1 MAAAAQGAPVTGPRI
16 RRLPDHL
23 VNKIAAGEVVERP
36 ASVVK
41 ELVENALDA
50 LGTQVTVDL
59 RDAGRALIRVTDDG
73 LGMSSDE
80 VDLALLRH
88 ATSKLA
94 TDADLDA
101 ITTLGFR
108 GEALPAICA
117 VTRFSVL
124 SCPRGS
130 ETGTLVRGEGGGVS
144 EKLLVPAPAGTTVE
158 AQDLFFNTPARLKFL
173 KSAPAEVAATLR
185 LLEATALAH
194 LEVHFRVSHN
204 GRAVLGAPRAR
215 TLRDRVGALWGFERA
230 GGLLDVLR
238 KDGPLAVSGLIAPPR
253 LARGSRDEIVL
264 IVNGRPVR
272 DTQLTQTLI
281 EAYRPLL
288 SRDQFPVA
296 VLHLE
301 LPPQEV
307 DVNVHP
313 TKAWVRFRAPRQ
325 MQEILYRAVQDA
337 LRQFQVVQTQRGLRT
352 EGGNAAGAA
361 GGGGVAAGSFFI
373 ESGGPEMAPALPQ
386 SADNPFGAD
395 IRSGADARA
404 PAGQSLLFHEAP
416 AAFGTVGFGA
426 VIGQLQDTFI
436 VSASDDEVF
445 FIDQHV
451 AHERVLFERLL
462 RDLDA
467 GPLASQELLFPQPV
481 ELGSG
486 QAELVAEWTPTLEGL
501 GFGLEGWSGSTV
513 VLRAVPALL
522 RGQEPRR
529 LIESLIED
537 VNRPRKGEP
546 VPLLHR
552 ALSFVACHAAI
563 KAHAPLQREEMA
575 RLIADLAITQ
585 TPYFCPHGRP
595 IVSRLSLRDIK
606 RELGRTW

>member
-1 MAAAAQGAPVTGPRI
+1 VSAPRI

-50 LGTQVTVDL
+50 LSTQVTVDL

-73 LGMSSDE
+73 VGMSSDE

-144 EKLLVPAPAGTTVE
+144 EKMLVPAPAGTTVE

-173 KSAPAEVAATLR
+173 KSAPAEVAAALR

-194 LEVHFRVSHN
+194 LEVHFRVTHN

-325 MQEILYRAVQDA
+325 MQEIVYRAAQDA
-337 LRQFQVVQTQRGLRT
+337 LRQFQVVQAQRGLTT
-352 EGGNAAGAA
+352 EGGGAVGAA
-361 GGGGVAAGSFFI
+361 GGGVAAGSFSV
-373 ESGGPEMAPALPQ
+373 EPGGPEMAPALPQ
-386 SADNPFGAD
+386 AADGPSD
-395 IRSGADARA
+395 ADARLDADNRSGA
-404 PAGQSLLFHEAP
+404 PAGQALLFHETP
-416 AAFGTVGFGA
+416 AAFRAVGFGA

-529 LIESLIED
+529 LIESLVED

>member
-1 MAAAAQGAPVTGPRI
+1 VTASRI

-50 LGTQVTVDL
+50 LSSQVTVDL

-73 LGMSSDE
+73 VGMSGDE

-94 TDADLDA
+94 TDEDLDA
-101 ITTLGFR
+101 IVTLGFR

-130 ETGTLVRGEGGGVS
+130 DTGTLVRGEGGAVA

-173 KSAPAEVAATLR
+173 KSAPSEVAAALR

-204 GRAVLGAPRAR
+204 GRHALGAPRAR

-230 GGLLDVLR
+230 GKLLDVER
-238 KDGPLAVSGLIAPPR
+238 KDGPLAVSGLIAPPQ

-272 DTQLTQTLI
+272 DSQLTQTLI

-288 SRDQFPVA
+288 ARDQFPVA

-313 TKAWVRFRAPRQ
+313 TKAWVRFRSPRQ
-325 MQEILYRAVQDA
+325 VQEILYRSVHDA
-337 LRQFQVVQTQRGLRT
+337 LRSHQVVQGQRGLTTEAASERASAAWGSAGAISGPPHST
-352 EGGNAAGAA
+352 EGLP
-361 GGGGVAAGSFFI
+361 VD
-373 ESGGPEMAPALPQ
+373 PATT
-386 SADNPFGAD
+386 
-395 IRSGADARA
+395 DA
-404 PAGQSLLFHEAP
+404 QTLLFRESAATFGT
-416 AAFGTVGFGA
+416 AAFGS

-436 VSASDDEVF
+436 VSATDDEVF
-445 FIDQHV
+445 FLDQHV

-462 RDLDA
+462 RELDA

-481 ELGSG
+481 ELGAG
-486 QAELVAEWTPTLEGL
+486 QAGLVREWAPTLEGL
-501 GFGLEGWSGSTV
+501 GFRLEGWSGSTV
-513 VLRAVPALL
+513 VLRAVPVLL
-522 RGQEPRR
+522 KGQEPRR
-529 LIESLIED
+529 LIESLVED
-537 VNRPRKGEP
+537 VKRPRKGEP

-575 RLIADLAITQ
+575 RLLADLATTQ

>member
-1 MAAAAQGAPVTGPRI
+1 VTASRI

-50 LGTQVTVDL
+50 LSSQVTVDL

-73 LGMSSDE
+73 VGMSGDE

-94 TDADLDA
+94 TDEDLDA
-101 ITTLGFR
+101 IVTLGFR

-130 ETGTLVRGEGGGVS
+130 DTGTLVRGEGGAVA

-173 KSAPAEVAATLR
+173 KSAPSEVAAALR

-204 GRAVLGAPRAR
+204 GRPALGAPRAR

-230 GGLLDVLR
+230 GKLLDVER
-238 KDGPLAVSGLIAPPR
+238 KDGPLAVSGLIAPPQ

-288 SRDQFPVA
+288 ARDQFPVA

-313 TKAWVRFRAPRQ
+313 TKAWVRFRSPRQ
-325 MQEILYRAVQDA
+325 VQEILFRSVQDA
-337 LRQFQVVQTQRGLRT
+337 LRSSNVIQSQPGLTVPATVASDLSSSTPEPLDPATQ
-352 EGGNAAGAA
+352 AQ
-361 GGGGVAAGSFFI
+361 
-373 ESGGPEMAPALPQ
+373 PA
-386 SADNPFGAD
+386 
-395 IRSGADARA
+395 
-404 PAGQSLLFHEAP
+404 LFHEAP
-416 AAFGTVGFGA
+416 APFSTAGFGA

-436 VSASDDEVF
+436 VSASEDEIF
-445 FIDQHV
+445 FLDQHV

-462 RDLDA
+462 RELDA

-481 ELGSG
+481 ELGAG
-486 QAELVAEWTPTLEGL
+486 QAGLVREWAPTLEGL
-501 GFGLEGWSGSTV
+501 GFRLEGWSGSTV
-513 VLRAVPALL
+513 VLRAVPVLL
-522 RGQEPRR
+522 KGQEPRR
-529 LIESLIED
+529 LIESLVED
-537 VNRPRKGEP
+537 INRPRKGEP

-575 RLIADLAITQ
+575 RLLADLATTQ

>member
-1 MAAAAQGAPVTGPRI
+1 VAAALEGALVTTSRI

-50 LGTQVTVDL
+50 LSTQVTVDL

-73 LGMSSDE
+73 VGMSSDE

-101 ITTLGFR
+101 IVTLGFR

-130 ETGTLVRGEGGGVS
+130 DTGTLVRGEGGAVA

-173 KSAPAEVAATLR
+173 KSAPSEVAAALR

-204 GRAVLGAPRAR
+204 GRPALGAPRAR
-215 TLRDRVGALWGFERA
+215 TLRDRIGALWGFERA
-230 GGLLDVLR
+230 GKLLDVLR
-238 KDGPLAVSGLIAPPR
+238 KDGPLAVSGLIAPPQ

-272 DTQLTQTLI
+272 DTQLSQTLI

-288 SRDQFPVA
+288 ARDQFPVA

-313 TKAWVRFRAPRQ
+313 TKAWVRFRSPRQ
-325 MQEILYRAVQDA
+325 VQEILFRSVQDA
-337 LRQFQVVQTQRGLRT
+337 LRSSNVVQGQRGLAVTDDRAPGDAT
-352 EGGNAAGAA
+352 
-361 GGGGVAAGSFFI
+361 GSFSFA
-373 ESGGPEMAPALPQ
+373 SGGPEMAPALPQ
-386 SADNPFGAD
+386 SADAP
-395 IRSGADARA
+395 A
-404 PAGQSLLFHEAP
+404 PAGQTSLFRETPAP
-416 AAFGTVGFGA
+416 FSTADFGS

-436 VSASDDEVF
+436 VSASEDEIF
-445 FIDQHV
+445 FLDQHV

-462 RDLDA
+462 RELDA

-481 ELGSG
+481 ELGAG
-486 QAELVAEWTPTLEGL
+486 QAALVREWAPTLEGL
-501 GFGLEGWSGSTV
+501 GFRLEGWSGSTV
-513 VLRAVPALL
+513 VLRAVPVLL
-522 RGQEPRR
+522 KGQEARR
-529 LIESLIED
+529 LIESLVED

-575 RLIADLAITQ
+575 RLVADLATTQ